1 MNANSHE
8 TPNEDS
14 SAKAEATL
22 KATFF
27 RPHDKLHIHRGNL
40 PHWRQTNVTYFV
52 TTRLADS
59 MPQEK
64 IREWQTKRDAWLAAQ
79 GLQKPSD
86 IHQLPEDQ
94 QHEFHATFTKE
105 WHQWLDAGYGECQL
119 RRPEVRD
126 ILIRR
131 LLAESSLDAW
141 VIMPNHFHALIAPE
155 NQGLGE
161 VLQSWKGGSAFEINR
176 LLGRSGPLWQKEPYD
191 HIVRSEAQFQHYRGY
206 IAENPIKA
214 GLEPHEYA
222 VGLGKQPF
230 KVASALAEVLQPPRT
245 QI

>member
-1 MNANSHE
+1 MTPNSSE
-8 TPNEDS
+8 TPSEDS
-14 SAKAEATL
+14 SAKAEAT
-22 KATFF
+22 FF
-27 RPHDKLHIHRGNL
+27 RPHDELHIHRGNL

-64 IREWQTKRDAWLAAQ
+64 LREWQTKRDAWLAAH
-79 GLQKPSD
+79 GLKKPSD

-94 QHEFHATFTKE
+94 QHEFHATFTKD
-105 WHQWLDAGYGECQL
+105 WHQWLDSGYGECL
-119 RRPEVRD
+119 LPRPEVRD
-126 ILIRR
+126 ILIKR

-141 VIMPNHFHALIAPE
+141 VIMPNHLHALVAPE
-155 NQGLGE
+155 NQGLGD

-191 HIVRSEAQFQHYRGY
+191 HIVRSEAQFQHYRRY

-230 KVASALAEVLQPPRT
+230 KVASALAEVLQQTRT
-245 QI
+245 QN

>member
-1 MNANSHE
+1 MTPNSPE

-14 SAKAEATL
+14 SAKAEAT
-22 KATFF
+22 FF
-27 RPHDKLHIHRGNL
+27 RPHDELHIHHGNL

-64 IREWQTKRDAWLAAQ
+64 LREWQTKRDAWLAAH
-79 GLQKPSD
+79 GLQKPSA
-86 IHQLPEDQ
+86 IQQLPEDQ

-105 WHQWLDAGYGECQL
+105 WHQWLDAGFGECLL

-126 ILIRR
+126 ILIKR

-141 VIMPNHFHALIAPE
+141 VIMPNHLHALVTPE
-155 NQGLGE
+155 NQMLGD

-191 HIVRSEAQFQHYRGY
+191 HIVRSEAQFQHYRRY

-214 GLEPHEYA
+214 SLEPHEYA

-230 KVASALAEVLQPPRT
+230 KVASALAEVLQQPRT
-245 QI
+245 QN

>member
-1 MNANSHE
+1 MTPNSPE
-8 TPNEDS
+8 TPSEDS
-14 SAKAEATL
+14 SAKAEAT
-22 KATFF
+22 FF
-27 RPHDKLHIHRGNL
+27 RPHDELHIHRGNL

-64 IREWQTKRDAWLAAQ
+64 LREWQTKRDAWLAAH

-94 QHEFHATFTKE
+94 QHEFHATFTKD
-105 WHQWLDAGYGECQL
+105 WHQRLDSGYGECL
-119 RRPEVRD
+119 LPRPEVRD
-126 ILIRR
+126 ILIKR
-131 LLAESSLDAW
+131 LLAESALDAS
-141 VIMPNHFHALIAPE
+141 E
-155 NQGLGE
+155 NQGLGD
-161 VLQSWKGGSAFEINR
+161 VLQNWKGGSAFEINR

-191 HIVRSEAQFQHYRGY
+191 HIVRSEAQFQHYRRY

-222 VGLGKQPF
+222 VGLGRQPF
-230 KVASALAEVLQPPRT
+230 KVASALAEVLQRSA
-245 QI
+245 QL

>member
-1 MNANSHE
+1 MTPNSSE
-8 TPNEDS
+8 TPSEDS
-14 SAKAEATL
+14 SAKAEAT
-22 KATFF
+22 FF
-27 RPHDKLHIHRGNL
+27 RPHDELHIHRGNL

-52 TTRLADS
+52 TTRLAYS

-64 IREWQTKRDAWLAAQ
+64 LREWQTKRDAWLAAH

-94 QHEFHATFTKE
+94 QHEFHATFTKD
-105 WHQWLDAGYGECQL
+105 WHQWLDSGYGECL
-119 RRPEVRD
+119 LPRPEVRD
-126 ILIRR
+126 ILIKR

-141 VIMPNHFHALIAPE
+141 VIMPNHLHALVAPE
-155 NQGLGE
+155 NQGLGD

-191 HIVRSEAQFQHYRGY
+191 HIVRSEAQFQHYRRY

-230 KVASALAEVLQPPRT
+230 KVASALAEVLQQTRT
-245 QI
+245 QN